1 MKEVRTKLRQTQP
14 QRNKGH
20 RSSLRKYETFY
31 ENKTKQKRSFK
42 KNKTSFFLKKIALYT
57 LSKTCLVVGKKKKS
71 ICERLRHYY
80 IIKIILTII

>member
-1 MKEVRTKLRQTQP
+1 MRIKQ
-14 QRNKGH
+14 NKND
-20 RSSLRKYETFY
+20 LLK
-31 ENKTKQKRSFK
+31 KQNFIFFK
-42 KNKTSFFLKKIALYT
+42 KKVALYT